1 MIQAQTIT
9 LNDGKKLKYG
19 KVVIFDLFGTLVKD
33 ISNEYKKGF
42 EWLKNEI
49 MPEECKIEDVL
60 RIAEQFRRIYM
71 KNRLATH
78 KEASHLRQLEFL
90 KSEIGFRK
98 EKLLDEIEY
107 EFFNASRVTEPQ
119 DGVFELLPW
128 LKEQGYSLYVMSNT
142 IYSAKTIKKHLE
154 ALNLADYFN
163 GIYTSADCGYRKPG
177 QKFFSSVFNEIKKT
191 VSVKKSEVIFI
202 GNSLEKDMIGAKK
215 FGFIPVWLS
224 STTGGFGEYIT
235 DCIRV
240 NDFFECKQFFENNY
254 IRIAKVP
261 KDYSVA
267 DGIGNRIVVYMQ
279 GCNKHCSGCHNQST
293 WDFFA
298 GKIYSIK
305 ELMTEILSH
314 MSIGTKNVTISGGE
328 PLDQPKPLMTFLKAL
343 KQADIDV
350 CLYTGHDFD
359 DVSDK
364 IRDNIHYLKTGPYVH
379 GLRTTEKGFYGSTN
393 QKFWEKG
400 EEGVWVQKI

>member
-1 MIQAQTIT
+1 M
-9 LNDGKKLKYG
+9 KYG

-49 MPEECKIEDVL
+49 MPEECKIEDVM
-60 RIAEQFRRIYM
+60 RIAEQFRNTYM
-71 KNRLATH
+71 KNRIVTH

-90 KSEIGFRK
+90 KSEIGFKR
-98 EKLLDEIEY
+98 EEPLDEIEY
-107 EFFNASRVTEPQ
+107 GFFNASRVTEPQ
-119 DGVFELLPW
+119 EGVFELLQW
-128 LKEQGYSLYVMSNT
+128 LKKHGYLLYVMSNT

-154 ALNLADYFN
+154 VLNLAGYFS

-177 QKFFSSVFNEIKKT
+177 QKFFRSVFTEIKKT
-191 VSVKKSEVIFI
+191 AFVKKSEVIFI

-224 STTGGFGEYIT
+224 SETGGFGEYIA

-240 NDFFECKQFFENNY
+240 KDFFECKQYFENNY
-254 IRIAKVP
+254 IRIANVP
-261 KDYSVA
+261 KNYSVA
-267 DGIGNRIVVYMQ
+267 DGTGNRIVVYMQ
-279 GCNKHCSGCHNQST
+279 GCNMHCSGCHNQNT
-293 WDFFA
+293 WDFFT
-298 GKIYSIK
+298 GKIYNIK

-314 MSIGTKNVTISGGE
+314 MSIGARNVTISGGE
-328 PLDQPKPLMTFLKAL
+328 PLAQPKPLMTFLEAL
-343 KQADIDV
+343 KQAGINV

-359 DVSDK
+359 NVSGEIK
-364 IRDNIHYLKTGPYVH
+364 NNIHYLKTGPYVH
-379 GLRTTEKGFYGSTN
+379 ELRTTEKGFFGSTN

-400 EEGVWVQKI
+400 AEDVWVQKI

>member
-1 MIQAQTIT
+1 
-9 LNDGKKLKYG
+9 
-19 KVVIFDLFGTLVKD
+19 
-33 ISNEYKKGF
+33 
-42 EWLKNEI
+42 

-60 RIAEQFRRIYM
+60 RIAEQFRRTYM
-71 KNRLATH
+71 QGRIATH
-78 KEASHLRQLEFL
+78 REASHLKQLEFF
-90 KSEIGFRK
+90 KSGIGFRR
-98 EKLLDEIEY
+98 EKPLDEIEY
-107 EFFNASRVTEPQ
+107 GFFNVSRVTEPQ
-119 DGVFELLPW
+119 DGVFELLQW
-128 LKEQGYSLYVMSNT
+128 LKKQGYLLYVMSNT

-177 QKFFSSVFNEIKKT
+177 QKFFRSVFTEIRKT

-224 STTGGFGEYIT
+224 SATGGFGEYIT
-235 DCIRV
+235 DCVRV
-240 NDFFECKQFFENNY
+240 NDFFECKQYFENNY
-254 IRIAKVP
+254 IRIASVQKN
-261 KDYSVA
+261 YSVA

-305 ELMTEILSH
+305 ELIIEILSH
-314 MSIGTKNVTISGGE
+314 MSIGARNVTISGGE
-328 PLDQPKPLMTFLKAL
+328 PLAQPKPLMTFLEAL
-343 KQADIDV
+343 KQAGINV
-350 CLYTGHDFD
+350 CLYTGYDFD
-359 DVSDK
+359 NVSGEIK
-364 IRDNIHYLKTGPYVH
+364 NNIHYLKTGPYVH
-379 GLRTTEKGFYGSTN
+379 KLKTTEKGFYGSTN

-400 EEGVWVQKI
+400 AGDVWVQKK